1 MCFKKKVTDTAEKI
15 TITPLTPEVITDKGS
30 QSYKTVREISAA
42 IDHKD
47 VKNIAVTGPYGSGK
61 SSILK
66 TLAEDSRNDRHYLSI
81 SLATLKSGIKN
92 KNNNKDG
99 EEQKSDNVPG
109 PVADASIENE
119 ELNRKIEYSIV
130 QQLIYR
136 ESTDDLPNSR
146 IKKIVHTKPWGL
158 LWRPLIWIGFI
169 LALWK
174 LFSPEWL
181 EIESITKTIP
191 IVRERIIDSI
201 CLLYV
206 FTILFF
212 TIRGLIKSYSNSK
225 LNKLNLK
232 DGEIEIKENNS
243 IFNRHLDCKR

>member
-30 QSYKTVREISAA
+30 QSYKTVREISVA

-66 TLAEDSRNDRHYLSI
+66 TLTEDSRNDRHYLSI

-130 QQLIYR
+130 QLIA
-136 ESTDDLPNSR
+136 
-146 IKKIVHTKPWGL
+146 
-158 LWRPLIWIGFI
+158 
-169 LALWK
+169 AL
-174 LFSPEWL
+174 
-181 EIESITKTIP
+181 
-191 IVRERIIDSI
+191 
-201 CLLYV
+201 
-206 FTILFF
+206 
-212 TIRGLIKSYSNSK
+212 
-225 LNKLNLK
+225 
-232 DGEIEIKENNS
+232 
-243 IFNRHLDCKR
+243 

>member
-1 MCFKKKVTDTAEKI
+1 MCFKNKVTDTTEKI

-42 IDHKD
+42 IAHKD

-66 TLAEDSRNDRHYLSI
+66 TLTEDFKDDRHYLSI
-81 SLATLKSGIKN
+81 SLATLKSGLKDKDDN
-92 KNNNKDG
+92 K
-99 EEQKSDNVPG
+99 EENEAKLSDIPESGTEVT
-109 PVADASIENE
+109 IENE

-158 LWRPLIWIGFI
+158 LWRSFVWIGFI

-174 LFSPEWL
+174 LFSPE
-181 EIESITKTIP
+181 
-191 IVRERIIDSI
+191 
-201 CLLYV
+201 
-206 FTILFF
+206 
-212 TIRGLIKSYSNSK
+212 
-225 LNKLNLK
+225 
-232 DGEIEIKENNS
+232 
-243 IFNRHLDCKR
+243 

>member
-1 MCFKKKVTDTAEKI
+1 MISKIRQKNKQHKVKI
-15 TITPLTPEVITDKGS
+15 
-30 QSYKTVREISAA
+30 
-42 IDHKD
+42 
-47 VKNIAVTGPYGSGK
+47 KNILFLYF
-61 SSILK
+61 
-66 TLAEDSRNDRHYLSI
+66 N
-81 SLATLKSGIKN
+81 IKN

-158 LWRPLIWIGFI
+158 LWRPFIWIGFI

-191 IVRERIIDSI
+191 IVRERVIDSI

-206 FTILFF
+206 FTVLFF

-225 LNKLNLK
+225 LNKCSRRL
-232 DGEIEIKENNS
+232 
-243 IFNRHLDCKR
+243 